1 MKPSYMKYHDKYLSF
16 LAGAVLALLLACGP
30 CRAEP
35 TAQVDQTIQ
44 HLIGYVSGSGL
55 TFIRNSGEY
64 TPAEAAEHMNRKYQ
78 HTRGDIETPDEFI
91 ELCATKSLLSGKPYL
106 VVAAEGKEQR
116 TSDWLRAELAAY
128 QVHSQ

>member
-1 MKPSYMKYHDKYLSF
+1 
-16 LAGAVLALLLACGP
+16 
-30 CRAEP
+30 
-35 TAQVDQTIQ
+35 
-44 HLIGYVSGSGL
+44 
-55 TFIRNSGEY
+55 
-64 TPAEAAEHMNRKYQ
+64 MNRKYQ